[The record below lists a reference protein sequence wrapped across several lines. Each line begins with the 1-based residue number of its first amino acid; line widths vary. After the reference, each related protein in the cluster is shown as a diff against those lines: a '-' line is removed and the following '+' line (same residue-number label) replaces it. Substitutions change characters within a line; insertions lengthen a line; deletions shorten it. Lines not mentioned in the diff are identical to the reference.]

1 MTAKLDMRH
10 RTHRA
15 VLQAL
20 FGLLL
25 LGIWY
30 AAHLE
35 NPVAIP
41 LPTEVVSAFQAQ
53 IEDGSLPTAMTNAL
67 YAIFTGYALAILV
80 GISVGLIM
88 GLNEVSE
95 VLLDPYVSVLYV
107 TPLAAIVPAL
117 IIWFGTGFQVRVFT
131 VFFLAV
137 FAILVNTLEGVKT
150 TPKELVDVARS
161 FNGSTLQVIRH
172 VIIPHEIP
180 YIMAG
185 LRLGI
190 NLAVKGLVVAE
201 IVIAVTGFGGI
212 ITAWGT
218 AFRMEGVFS
227 VVLTLM
233 LLGIVLTGVLKQIE
247 TRFIRYSL

>member
-1 MTAKLDMRH
+1 MSVSLDMRN
-10 RTHRA
+10 RSHRA
-15 VLQAL
+15 LLQAV
-20 FGLLL
+20 FGIGLL
-25 LGIWY
+25 GVWY
-30 AAHLE
+30 VAHLN

-41 LPTEVVSAFQAQ
+41 LPTEVVSAFGVQ

-67 YAIFTGYALAILV
+67 HAIFMGYALAIVV
-80 GISVGLIM
+80 GIGVGLLM
-88 GLNEVSE
+88 GLSRLSE
-95 VLLDPYVSVLYV
+95 VVLDPYVSVLYV

-131 VFFLAV
+131 AFFLSV
-137 FAILVNTLEGVKT
+137 FAILVNTFEGVKT
-150 TPKELVDVARS
+150 TPRELVDVGRS
-161 FNGSTLQVIRH
+161 FNGSRYQIIRH
-172 VIIPHEIP
+172 IVIPYEIP

-212 ITAWGT
+212 ITDWGT

-233 LLGIVLTGVLKQIE
+233 LLGIVLTGLLKQIE
-247 TRFIRYSL
+247 KRFIGYSV